1 MRVKRKSVGLIW
13 LLNKACTILPVFF
26 WLFLI
31 FGFEEPLMAIIT
43 LVSALIHE
51 MGHIGYIMIAKGL
64 TPSIK
69 GVLSGFRIRTGSGLS
84 YDEEIGTYLA
94 GPAVNIFVF
103 VVCSFLAIPF
113 GGIFAVIALINL
125 ATALSN
131 LLPIEG
137 YDGYGALMAIISK
150 REMGNGAV
158 RRLSYLS
165 STLIFLL
172 CILSLYLI
180 DRQGGGY
187 WIFAVFFISMIK
199 CIKNVI
205 RE

>member
-1 MRVKRKSVGLIW
+1 MNKKKRYSVLIW
-13 LLNKACTILPVFF
+13 WLNKFSSILPIFF
-26 WLFLI
+26 WLFLV
-31 FGFEEPLMAIIT
+31 FGFEEPVMAIIT
-43 LVSALIHE
+43 LCSALIHE
-51 MGHIGYIMIAKGL
+51 AGHIEYIMIVKRIK
-64 TPSIK
+64 PSIR
-69 GVLSGFRIRTGSGLS
+69 GVLSGFRIKANAGLS

-94 GPAVNIFVF
+94 GPTVNIIVF
-103 VVCSFLAIPF
+103 LLFSLL
-113 GGIFAVIALINL
+113 AVIFGETFAIIAQVNL

-137 YDGYGALMAIISK
+137 YDGYGALMAMANK
-150 REMGNGAV
+150 LEMGE
-158 RRLSYLS
+158 RTMRILSHLS
-165 STLIFLL
+165 SALIFIF

-199 CIKNVI
+199 CINSEL